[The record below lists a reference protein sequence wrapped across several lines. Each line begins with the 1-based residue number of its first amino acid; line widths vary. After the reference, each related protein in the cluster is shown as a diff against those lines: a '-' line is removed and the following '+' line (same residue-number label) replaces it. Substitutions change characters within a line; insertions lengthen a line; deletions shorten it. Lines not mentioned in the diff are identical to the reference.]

1 MKYNEVNPFN
11 GNNIEEDAPANATG
25 PSVAGTGDDN
35 TVHTKKKKKNLY
47 DGRTK
52 IARKFIERILKQRES
67 RLKALTKEEVN
78 KEESLTE
85 KVDKKLAL
93 KILSMMKNQKF
104 KKISGDFVPQ
114 IYLSGMDRDNLKK
127 EFGKLPRG
135 LPSASSGVPVVDFIN
150 YAMGISKTVDG
161 IDTEDG
167 DKPQPKL
174 YDYRSGKVIGKPKTV
189 GDAAKMAGLKLEN
202 VELDEIVNAK
212 DKKVID
218 DFVQANKGTG
228 AQNFT
233 KRGNIVDYEGR
244 SLEKSGMGAQ
254 QIASIESDPKDS
266 HKIKIRAKM
275 DGKSTQSI
283 VNYLKKSAKK
293 YNIKVEHFER
303 KFSSDVVETADNFNN
318 EYLFVENNLKIL
330 QNIVKKKQN
339 SKMKFKDN
347 KTSIVDLYTASAI
360 MNVYNAVKKDNKK
373 KMEKLINGTLA
384 DFLKVQGVAFKAN
397 RS

>member
-1 MKYNEVNPFN
+1 MKYKEVNPFN

-67 RLKALTKEEVN
+67 RLKAIKKEEVN

-161 IDTEDG
+161 IDTED
-167 DKPQPKL
+167 
-174 YDYRSGKVIGKPKTV
+174 
-189 GDAAKMAGLKLEN
+189 
-202 VELDEIVNAK
+202 
-212 DKKVID
+212 
-218 DFVQANKGTG
+218 
-228 AQNFT
+228 
-233 KRGNIVDYEGR
+233 VD
-244 SLEKSGMGAQ
+244 
-254 QIASIESDPKDS
+254 
-266 HKIKIRAKM
+266 
-275 DGKSTQSI
+275 
-283 VNYLKKSAKK
+283 
-293 YNIKVEHFER
+293 
-303 KFSSDVVETADNFNN
+303 
-318 EYLFVENNLKIL
+318 
-330 QNIVKKKQN
+330 
-339 SKMKFKDN
+339 
-347 KTSIVDLYTASAI
+347 
-360 MNVYNAVKKDNKK
+360 
-373 KMEKLINGTLA
+373 
-384 DFLKVQGVAFKAN
+384 
-397 RS
+397 

>member
-52 IARKFIERILKQRES
+52 VARKFIERILKQRES

-202 VELDEIVNAK
+202 VELGEVVNAK

-233 KRGNIVDYEGR
+233 QRGSIVDYEGR

-384 DFLKVQGVAFKAN
+384 DFLKVQGVAFKAH

>member
-114 IYLSGMDRDNLKK
+114 IYLSGMDKDKLKK

-233 KRGNIVDYEGR
+233 QRGSIVDYEGR

-303 KFSSDVVETADNFNN
+303 KFSSDVVETADSFNN

-384 DFLKVQGVAFKAN
+384 DFLKVQGVAFKAH

>member
-67 RLKALTKEEVN
+67 RLKAIKKEEVN

-202 VELDEIVNAK
+202 VELGEVVNAK

-233 KRGNIVDYEGR
+233 QRGSIVDYEGR

-384 DFLKVQGVAFKAN
+384 DFLKVQGVAFKAH

>member
-52 IARKFIERILKQRES
+52 IAKKFIERILKQRES
-67 RLKALTKEEVN
+67 RLKTITKEEVN

-93 KILSMMKNQKF
+93 KILSMKKSQDF
-104 KKISGDFVPQ
+104 KKTSGDFVPQ
-114 IYLSGMDRDNLKK
+114 IYLSGMDKDNLKK

-135 LPSASSGVPVVDFIN
+135 LPSASSGVPVVDMIN
-150 YAMGISKTVDG
+150 HALGKDG
-161 IDTEDG
+161 VIDTEGG
-167 DKPQPKL
+167 DTNNPKL
-174 YDYRSGKVIGKPKTV
+174 ISWDKGGKTIGKPRTV
-189 GDAAKMAGLKLEN
+189 GDAAKMAGLRLEN
-202 VELDEIVNAK
+202 VELGEAVSAK

-218 DFVQANKGTG
+218 DFVQMNKGTG
-228 AQNFT
+228 AQNLT
-233 KRGNIVDYEGR
+233 QRGNIVDYEGR
-244 SLEKSGMGAQ
+244 SLEKKGGMGAQ
-254 QIASIESDPKDS
+254 QIASLESDPKDDY
-266 HKIKIRAKM
+266 KIKIRAKM

-293 YNIKVEHFER
+293 YNVKVEHFQR

-384 DFLKVQGVAFKAN
+384 DFLKVQGVAFKAH

>member
-202 VELDEIVNAK
+202 VELGEVVNAK

-233 KRGNIVDYEGR
+233 QRGSIVDYEGR
-244 SLEKSGMGAQ
+244 SLEKSGMCAQ

-384 DFLKVQGVAFKAN
+384 DFLKVQGVAFKAH

>member
-52 IARKFIERILKQRES
+52 VARKFIERILKQRES

-114 IYLSGMDRDNLKK
+114 IYLSGMDKDKLKK

-384 DFLKVQGVAFKAN
+384 DFLKVQGVAFKAH

>member
-202 VELDEIVNAK
+202 VELDEVVNAK

-254 QIASIESDPKDS
+254 QIASLESDPKDDY
-266 HKIKIRAKM
+266 KIKIRAKM

-293 YNIKVEHFER
+293 YNVKVEHFER

-384 DFLKVQGVAFKAN
+384 DFLKVQGVAFKAH

>member
-202 VELDEIVNAK
+202 VELDEVLKPK

-233 KRGNIVDYEGR
+233 QRGSIVDYEGR

-384 DFLKVQGVAFKAN
+384 DFLKVQGVAFKAH

>member
-202 VELDEIVNAK
+202 VELGEVVNAK

-233 KRGNIVDYEGR
+233 QRGSIVDYEGR

-384 DFLKVQGVAFKAN
+384 DFLKVQGIAFKAH

>member
-67 RLKALTKEEVN
+67 RLKAIKKEEVN

-202 VELDEIVNAK
+202 VELDEVLKPK

-293 YNIKVEHFER
+293 YNVKVEHFER
-303 KFSSDVVETADNFNN
+303 KFSSDVVETADSFNN

-373 KMEKLINGTLA
+373 KMEKLINGTIA
-384 DFLKVQGVAFKAN
+384 DFLKVQGVAFKAH

>member
-202 VELDEIVNAK
+202 VELGEVVNAK

-233 KRGNIVDYEGR
+233 QRGSIVDYEGR

-347 KTSIVDLYTASAI
+347 KTSIVDLYTASEI

-384 DFLKVQGVAFKAN
+384 DFLKVQGVAFKAH

>member
-52 IARKFIERILKQRES
+52 VARKFIERILKQRES

-114 IYLSGMDRDNLKK
+114 IYLSGMDKDKLKK

-202 VELDEIVNAK
+202 VELGEVVNAK

-233 KRGNIVDYEGR
+233 HRGSIVDYEGR

-384 DFLKVQGVAFKAN
+384 DFLKVQGVAFKAH

>member
-67 RLKALTKEEVN
+67 RLKAIKKEEVN

-114 IYLSGMDRDNLKK
+114 IYLSGMDKDKLKK

-202 VELDEIVNAK
+202 VELDEVVNAK

-384 DFLKVQGVAFKAN
+384 DFLKVQGVAFKAH